1 MLPGMAEGRRTGRWR
16 TGQQNKQRIVEVAR
30 GRFKRGYEQA
40 TVRGIAADAGVD
52 VAMVYYFF
60 GNKEGLFTA
69 AVIDIPEHPL
79 HELPA
84 LLDDDT
90 DAIGERLVRRFI
102 ERWDAGDTFEPLL
115 TVWRSAADQ
124 PLARKLLHDT
134 LAGPVAER
142 VAAEFGVDD
151 AVLRVELVASHL
163 MGLAFARYQLRIEPI
178 ASVGVD
184 ELVAWV
190 GPTVQRYLT
199 APSCGP
205 PRADASTPP
214 PPQPP

>member
-1 MLPGMAEGRRTGRWR
+1 MAENRRTGRWR

-30 GRFKRGYEQA
+30 EHFKRGYEQA
-40 TVRGIAADAGVD
+40 TVRGIAGEAGVD

-60 GNKEGLFTA
+60 GNKEGLFSA

-79 HELPA
+79 HQLPA
-84 LLDDDT
+84 LLDDGPDEV
-90 DAIGERLVRRFI
+90 GPRLVRRFI
-102 ERWDAGDTFEPLL
+102 ERWDEGDTFEPLL
-115 TVWRSAADQ
+115 IVWRSAAEQ

-142 VAAEFGVDD
+142 VAAEFGVHDS
-151 AVLRVELVASHL
+151 VLRVELVASHL
-163 MGLAFARYQLRIEPI
+163 MGLAFARYQLRIEPM
-178 ASVGVD
+178 ASAGVD

-199 APSCGP
+199 GP
-205 PRADASTPP
+205 TSA
-214 PPQPP
+214 

>member
-1 MLPGMAEGRRTGRWR
+1 MAEPPAIRRAGRWR
-16 TGQQNKQRIVEVAR
+16 TGQQSKQRIVEAAR
-30 GRFKRGYEQA
+30 EHFRRGYEQA
-40 TVRGIAADAGVD
+40 TVRAIAADAGVD

-79 HELPA
+79 HQLPS
-84 LLDDDT
+84 LLNAGPDG
-90 DAIGERLVRRFI
+90 IGERLVRRFI
-102 ERWDAGDTFEPLL
+102 ERWDEGDTFEPLL
-115 TVWRSAADQ
+115 TIWRSAADQ
-124 PLARKLLHDT
+124 PLARKLLRDT
-134 LAGPVAER
+134 LAGPVAEQ
-142 VAAEFGVDD
+142 VATEFGVDD

-184 ELVAWV
+184 ELVAWI

-199 APSCGP
+199 AP
-205 PRADASTPP
+205 TP
-214 PPQPP
+214 

>member
-1 MLPGMAEGRRTGRWR
+1 MPESRRTGRWR
-16 TGQQNKQRIVEVAR
+16 TGQQSKQRIVEVAR
-30 GRFKRGYEQA
+30 EHFKHGYEQA
-40 TVRGIAADAGVD
+40 TVRAIATDACVD

-60 GNKEGLFTA
+60 GNKEGLFNA

-79 HELPA
+79 HQLA
-84 LLDDDT
+84 SMLDESIEE
-90 DAIGERLVRRFI
+90 IGPRLVRRFI
-102 ERWDAGDTFEPLL
+102 ERWDEGDTFEPLV

-124 PLARKLLHDT
+124 PLAKKLLSDT

-142 VAAEFGVDD
+142 LAAEFDVDD

-178 ASVGVD
+178 ASTGVD
-184 ELVAWV
+184 DLVAWI

-199 APSCGP
+199 GP
-205 PRADASTPP
+205 TPTP
-214 PPQPP
+214 TAEGAT

>member
-1 MLPGMAEGRRTGRWR
+1 MSESRRTGRWR
-16 TGQQNKQRIVEVAR
+16 TGQQSKQRIVEVAR
-30 GRFKRGYEQA
+30 EHFKHGYEQA
-40 TVRGIAADAGVD
+40 TVRAIATDACVD

-60 GNKEGLFTA
+60 GNKEGLFNA

-79 HELPA
+79 HQLA
-84 LLDDDT
+84 SMLDESIEE
-90 DAIGERLVRRFI
+90 IGPRLVRRFI
-102 ERWDAGDTFEPLL
+102 ERWDEGDTFEPLV

-124 PLARKLLHDT
+124 PLAKRLLSDT

-142 VAAEFGVDD
+142 LAAEFGVDD

-178 ASVGVD
+178 ASTGVD
-184 ELVAWV
+184 DLVAWI

-199 APSCGP
+199 GP
-205 PRADASTPP
+205 IPTAEGAT
-214 PPQPP
+214 

>member
-1 MLPGMAEGRRTGRWR
+1 MSQTRRTGRWR
-16 TGQQNKQRIVEVAR
+16 TGQESRQRIIAAAR
-30 GRFKRGYEQA
+30 EHFKQGYEQA
-40 TVRGIAADAGVD
+40 TVRGIATDAGVD

-60 GNKEGLFTA
+60 RNKEGLFTA
-69 AVIDIPEHPL
+69 AVLDIPEHPL
-79 HELPA
+79 HQLA
-84 LLDDDT
+84 GMLDDYE
-90 DAIGERLVRRFI
+90 AEQIGAQLVRRFV

-142 VAAEFGVDD
+142 VGARFGVDD
-151 AVLRVELVASHL
+151 PVLRVELVTVHL

-178 ASVGVD
+178 ASVGID
-184 ELVAWV
+184 DLVAWI

-199 APSCGP
+199 APGP
-205 PRADASTPP
+205 M
-214 PPQPP
+214 